1 MIKYSFLFFI
11 ILLFTACSNKSSIYN
26 YSRNSQIL
34 TLGKGVENRV
44 SINLTNPLIQYQSNI
59 CVNESYIL
67 LDNNQNLGRLFI
79 ESISLNSNCDWNGLP
94 LSFFES
100 SIKSNLK
107 INSLETVE
115 SFDISS
121 YHFKTY
127 KVNNDSYL
135 SVIYIYGSK
144 ARFIIDYNGRL
155 YDKLLKSFKANFT
168 NRYYSKKRYQGSYN
182 YSLVKQNFINQ
193 YFQRNIIKIVPH
205 IGISISL

>member
-1 MIKYSFLFFI
+1 MIRYSFVFLI
-11 ILLFTACSNKSSIYN
+11 ILLFTACSNKSSVYN
-26 YSRNSQIL
+26 YSKNSQIL
-34 TLGKGVENRV
+34 TLGKSPKN
-44 SINLTNPLIQYQSNI
+44 SISLNLTNPLIQHQSNL
-59 CVNESYIL
+59 CVNESYTL

-107 INSLETVE
+107 ISSFETVE

-127 KVNNDSYL
+127 KVNDDSYL
-135 SVIYIYGSK
+135 SIIYIYGSK

-155 YDKLLKSFKANFT
+155 YDNLLKSFKQDFVNK
-168 NRYYSKKRYQGSYN
+168 YYSKKRYQGSYN

-193 YFQRNIIKIVPH
+193 YFQRNVIKVVPH